1 MVNLYKQDGET
12 LYGIKE
18 FLLDSVEDLTQLPK
32 NIRCGSSALII
43 PTGELYILD
52 GKKEWTLFGGQGSNS
67 DGETENGSS
76 ECKCEDI
83 LNQLDSNDD
92 GIVDYAEQAGSFTMY
107 DM

>member
-1 MVNLYKQDGET
+1 MINLYRQDGET

-52 GKKEWTLFGGQGSNS
+52 GKKEWTLLGGKGPSNNGGSEDNPTGC
-67 DGETENGSS
+67 D
-76 ECKCEDI
+76 CEDI
-83 LNQLDSNDD
+83 LNQFDSDND
-92 GIVDYAEQAGSFTMY
+92 GIVDYAEQAGSFVMY